1 MSVINTNV
9 KSLYTQAAM
18 KTSGREQATA
28 MQQLSTGKRINSAKD
43 DAAGMAIA
51 DRMTQQIRSLNMA
64 VRNAGDAI
72 SLIQTAEGATSEITD
87 MLQRMRELSIQAMN
101 DTNTGEQ
108 RGYLDL
114 EFQQL
119 KQEIVRISE
128 TTEWNGYPL
137 LNGTN
142 GVAQGEQPVYK
153 VQSTPETVTAP
164 VAAGT
169 DKAIAEPIEQQLMS
183 FTDADTQVRPVTFG
197 ASAANGAISVT
208 MDDSVAVNF
217 LVTAGDTA
225 AEVAA
230 KAVTA
235 LNNDSTFVALNRLAV
250 DEGDGVVN
258 IVMSRD
264 DAGIDKNVTIA
275 QLTTDAAAASVITTA
290 YDGTSSPIQPQIDTL
305 TFSGTTGGAVS
316 LTVDGLTGDTP
327 TILVQAGDT
336 PLQMATKAKAALEAN
351 ASFVSL
357 GRTAVISASGE
368 LEINYAAT
376 DGSVTAAAAAATT
389 SAGTI
394 TLGTATGGGNIT
406 VGGVTVA
413 VTAGDTKETIATN
426 VAAALSASTFVT
438 ANAGRLVTDNGDGTV
453 NVTYNR
459 IDADIA
465 DTSFVDTGTTGTTAT
480 VATQSVVSTT
490 SAFANAGAFEKAG
503 ELEFA
508 VVPETSEV
516 QTIAFGPAAA
526 TGTITVGGVAVTTIV
541 ADDTAEQVASKVA
554 AALTGDPSFAAAS
567 GRTITNN
574 VDGSLT
580 INYAAADGDVDLI
593 SFADTGS
600 TGSTASRFTTTNYG
614 SVTATY
620 DVDDG
625 DTVTLSGSVNAANG
639 TVTFAHT
646 DVAQV
651 DTFTLGGTTRAGDIL
666 NLTVGN
672 FSYSYTT
679 ASTTQADEADAFV
692 AGINADTNLKNVVTA
707 AVTRDGTITLTAK
720 TPGTPF
726 SAHATVTRVPAAGTA
741 TISSETTTANVT
753 AGNNSLVIS
762 DDLTV
767 TMLGADGFSEDI
779 NLRAPAVT
787 LSVARSYPSLPLLSA
802 SDLIINDITVGPS
815 LAEDDTLSVSNNAGG
830 ALAKAAAINR
840 VSELTGVQAVVSEA
854 VLTGTAMAAGEAVT
868 GTLTING
875 YTSPVIT
882 TTLNDTRQS
891 RATVV
896 EAINRMTARTG
907 VVATDTGSDQ
917 KGIRL
922 EAADGRNIEV
932 FFNTA
937 AENATFA
944 SRTGLREGLTTGSIA
959 LESKVEA
966 PVVLTST
973 GDITNVGF
981 VAGDYSANKTTVA
994 NSDRAVALP
1003 PTAQITSVDVD
1014 GTIAV
1019 GDEFSITLNGRT
1031 KTFVATDTSP
1041 KTVIDTLIAAIASD
1055 SAMSAAVSVGKGLN
1069 ESQILFTSTIPGI
1082 EFTATAST
1090 TAESGYIDVAEVQAN
1105 ADASNVKLNTG
1116 DLVLNGI
1123 PVPGSTASSDTRSP
1137 SGVLSGQ
1144 TDSSAIAIAAAINS
1158 IADKTGVSADIKPA
1172 SIVGTTTT
1180 TGSPSVFP
1188 ETGIQSLYINGIEV
1202 EVTLTEDEPADT
1214 RRENVLAAINRK
1226 LDSHGVSA
1234 SNNGN
1239 GLTLTSSDG
1248 RNVSVWFDSSIAGLS
1263 PASFGL
1269 SAGDEVAQSSTI
1281 TVGNAITDDATVSFE
1296 INGVSLTT
1304 ATIAQPATSS
1314 DIAAAI
1320 KVAVETGM
1328 NNGSLTNMSVSV
1340 LNSVVTV
1347 SSTVPGSGFTIMGAD
1362 SSTGAVELAIATP
1375 TPNSLG
1381 SSAVTG
1387 IWGGNADSDSA
1398 LTLYSSVE
1406 LTSEQEFTVAAG
1418 TNGYSNPTHWKNLG
1432 FTEGSFGGD
1441 SSVDMSPPRVGRM
1454 TFQVGATSN
1463 QVINVDFADFGKGGP
1478 ITSGITGDVDL
1489 WDSEQ
1494 RVNRIDSREAAGA
1507 VLNKLD
1513 DVLDKVNGTRAT
1525 MGAVMNRLEHV
1536 IDNLM
1541 NVSVNTEA
1549 SRSQIEDADYA
1560 AASTEL
1566 ARTQIMQQAATAV
1579 LAQANADQQNVLKLL
1594 Q

>member
-9 KSLYTQAAM
+9 KALYTQAAM
-18 KTSGREQATA
+18 KISGREGSEA

-119 KQEIVRISE
+119 KQEIVRISD

-169 DKAIAEPIEQQLMS
+169 DKAITEPIEQQLMS
-183 FTDADTQVRPVTFG
+183 FTDAAKQVRPVTFVTATATG
-197 ASAANGAISVT
+197 AVSVT
-208 MDDSVAVNF
+208 MDDSVDVTF
-217 LVTAGDTA
+217 WVTAGDTA

-235 LNNDSTFVALNRLAV
+235 LNSDSTFVSLSRLAV
-250 DEGDGVVN
+250 DEGDGTVN
-258 IVMSRD
+258 IVMARA
-264 DAGIDKNVTIA
+264 DAGTDKNVTFSD
-275 QLTTDAAAASVITTA
+275 LTTDATAAVAQAGSSPEVDTVTFTAGTTA
-290 YDGTSSPIQPQIDTL
+290 
-305 TFSGTTGGAVS
+305 GALE
-316 LTVDGLTGDTP
+316 LTVDSLSDVYIQVDAADTA
-327 TILVQAGDT
+327 LE
-336 PLQMATKAKAALEAN
+336 MATKAKAALEAN
-351 ASFVSL
+351 ASFVSS
-357 GRTAVISASGE
+357 GRTAVLNGND
-368 LEINYAAT
+368 LEINYTVADGTPSAA
-376 DGSVTAAAAAATT
+376 SVAATT
-389 SAGTI
+389 YAGSS
-394 TLGTATGGGNIT
+394 LGTATGGGDIT

-413 VTAGDTKETIATN
+413 VTAGDTKETIAAS
-426 VAAALSASTFVT
+426 VATAMSADAFVT
-438 ANAGRLVTDNGDGTV
+438 SNDGRLVTDNGDGTV
-453 NVTYNR
+453 SVTYNR

-465 DTSFVDTGTTGTTAT
+465 DTTFVDTDTTGTTAT
-480 VATQSVVSTT
+480 VATQSVASTT
-490 SAFANAGAFEKAG
+490 STFANSGAFEKAG
-503 ELEFA
+503 ELEFS

-516 QTIAFGPAAA
+516 QTIAFGPAAV

-541 ADDTAEQVASKVA
+541 ADDTAEMVASKVA
-554 AALTGDPSFAAAS
+554 AALTGDPLFATAS
-567 GRTITNN
+567 GRTITDN

-580 INYAAADGDVDLI
+580 INYAAVDGDADLI
-593 SFADTGS
+593 SFVDTGA
-600 TGSTASRFTTTNYG
+600 TGATASRFTTTNYG
-614 SVTATY
+614 SVVATY

-625 DTVTLSGSVNAANG
+625 DTVTLSGSVDAANG
-639 TVTFAHT
+639 TVTFAYA

-651 DTFTLGGTTRAGDIL
+651 DTFTLGGTTRADDIL
-666 NLTVGN
+666 NLTIGS

-679 ASTTQADEADAFV
+679 ASATQADEAEAFV
-692 AGINADTNLKNVVTA
+692 AGINADTNLQNIVTA
-707 AVTRDGTITLTAK
+707 AYTRDGTITLTAK

-726 SAHATVTRVPAAGTA
+726 TAHAHITRVPATGTA

-802 SDLIINDITVGPS
+802 ADLIINDITVGPS

-840 VSELTGVQAVVSEA
+840 VSDLTGVQAVVSEA
-854 VLTGTAMAAGEAVT
+854 VLTGTAMATGAVVS

-891 RATVV
+891 RATAV
-896 EAINRMTARTG
+896 EAINRMTERTG

-922 EAADGRNIEV
+922 EAADGRNVEV

-937 AENATFA
+937 SENATFA

-1003 PTAQITSVDVD
+1003 PTAQVTSVDVD

-1031 KTFVATDTSP
+1031 KTFVATDTTA
-1041 KTVIDTLIAAIASD
+1041 KTVIDALITAIASD

-1090 TAESGYIDVAEVQAN
+1090 TADDGYIDVAEVQAN

-1123 PVPGSTASSDTRSP
+1123 AVPGSTASGDIRSP

-1144 TDSSAIAIAAAINS
+1144 ADSSAIAIAAAINS
-1158 IADKTGVSADIKPA
+1158 ISDTTGVTAGIKPA
-1172 SIVGTTTT
+1172 SIVGATTT

-1188 ETGIQSLYINGIEV
+1188 ESGIQSLYINGIEV

-1248 RNVSVWFDSSIAGLS
+1248 RNVSVWFDSSVAGLS

-1281 TVGNAITDDATVSFE
+1281 TVGNAITADATVTFE

-1304 ATIAQPATSS
+1304 ASIAQPAASS
-1314 DIAAAI
+1314 DIAEAI

-1328 NNGSLTNMSVSV
+1328 NNGSLSNIAVTV

-1347 SSTVPGSGFTIMGAD
+1347 TSTVPGSGFTIMGAD

-1375 TPNSLG
+1375 TANSLG

-1387 IWGGNADSDSA
+1387 IWGGSASSDAA

-1406 LTSEQEFTVAAG
+1406 LTSETEFTVASG
-1418 TNGYSNPTHWKNLG
+1418 TNGYTDPTHWKNLG
-1432 FTEGSFGGD
+1432 FTEGTFGGD

-1463 QVINVDFADFGKGGP
+1463 QVINVDFADFGSGGP
-1478 ITSGITGDVDL
+1478 ITSGITGDVAL
-1489 WDSEQ
+1489 WDSES
-1494 RVNRIDSREAAGA
+1494 RVNRIDDRESATE
-1507 VLNKLD
+1507 VLSKLD
-1513 DVLDKVNGTRAT
+1513 DVLDLVNGTRAT

-1541 NVSVNTEA
+1541 NVSMNTEA

-1566 ARTQIMQQAATAV
+1566 ARTQIMQQAATSV

>member
-9 KSLYTQAAM
+9 KALYTQAAM
-18 KTSGREQATA
+18 KISGREGTEA

-119 KQEIVRISE
+119 KQEIVRISD

-169 DKAIAEPIEQQLMS
+169 DKAITEPIEQQLMS
-183 FTDADTQVRPVTFG
+183 FTDAATQVRPVTFG
-197 ASAANGAISVT
+197 ASVANGAVSVT

-235 LNNDSTFVALNRLAV
+235 LNNDSTFVALSRLAV
-250 DEGDGVVN
+250 DGGSGTVN
-258 IVMSRD
+258 IVMARA
-264 DAGIDKNVTIA
+264 DAGTDKNVAIS
-275 QLTTDAAAASVITTA
+275 QLTTDAAAAGVITTPA
-290 YDGTSSPIQPQIDTL
+290 VSGVSGQMDTL
-305 TFSGTTGGAVS
+305 TFSGTTDGALE
-316 LTVDGLTGDTP
+316 LTVAGLTGDAP
-327 TILVQAGDT
+327 TILVDAGDT
-336 PLQMATKAKAALEAN
+336 ALQMATKAKAALEAN

-357 GRTAVISASGE
+357 GRTATINGST
-368 LEINYAAT
+368 LEINYAVA
-376 DGSVTAAAAAATT
+376 DGTVVVASGAVSTSAATI
-389 SAGTI
+389 A
-394 TLGTATGGGNIT
+394 LGTATGGGNIT

-413 VTAGDTKETIATN
+413 VTAGDTKETIAAS
-426 VAAALSASTFVT
+426 VATAMSADAFVT
-438 ANAGRLVTDNGDGTV
+438 SNDGRQVTDNGDGTV

-465 DTSFVDTGTTGTTAT
+465 DTTFVDTGSTGTTAT
-480 VATQSVVSTT
+480 VATQSVASTT
-490 SAFANAGAFEKAG
+490 STFANSGAFEKAG
-503 ELEFA
+503 ELEFS

-541 ADDTAEQVASKVA
+541 ADDTAEMVASKVA
-554 AALTGDPSFAAAS
+554 AALTGDPLFATAS

-580 INYAAADGDVDLI
+580 INYAAVDGDADLI
-593 SFADTGS
+593 SFVDTGA
-600 TGSTASRFTTTNYG
+600 TGATASRFTTTNYG
-614 SVTATY
+614 SVVATY

-625 DTVTLSGSVNAANG
+625 DTVTLSGSVDAANG
-639 TVTFAHT
+639 TVTFAYA

-666 NLTVGN
+666 TLTAGS

-679 ASTTQADEADAFV
+679 ASTTQADEAEAFV
-692 AGINADTNLKNVVTA
+692 AGINADTNLQNIVTA
-707 AVTRDGTITLTAK
+707 AYTRDGTITLTAK

-726 SAHATVTRVPAAGTA
+726 TAHAHITRVPATGTA

-802 SDLIINDITVGPS
+802 ADLIINDITVGPS
-815 LAEDDTLSVSNNAGG
+815 LAEDDTLSFSNNAGG

-840 VSELTGVQAVVSEA
+840 VSDLTGVQAVVSEA
-854 VLTGTAMAAGEAVT
+854 VLTGTAMATGAVVT

-891 RATVV
+891 RATAV
-896 EAINRMTARTG
+896 EAINRMTERTG

-937 AENATFA
+937 SENATFA

-1003 PTAQITSVDVD
+1003 PTAQVTSVDVD

-1031 KTFVATDTSP
+1031 KTFVATDTTA
-1041 KTVIDTLIAAIASD
+1041 KTVIDALITAIASD

-1090 TAESGYIDVAEVQAN
+1090 TADDGYIDVAEVQAN

-1123 PVPGSTASSDTRSP
+1123 AVPGSTASGDIRSP

-1144 TDSSAIAIAAAINS
+1144 ADSSAIAIAAAINS
-1158 IADKTGVSADIKPA
+1158 ISDTTGVTAGIKPA
-1172 SIVGTTTT
+1172 SIVGATTT

-1188 ETGIQSLYINGIEV
+1188 ESGIQSLYINGIEV

-1248 RNVSVWFDSSIAGLS
+1248 RNVSVWFDSSVAGLS

-1281 TVGNAITDDATVSFE
+1281 TVGNAITADATVSFE

-1304 ATIAQPATSS
+1304 ASIAQPAASS
-1314 DIAAAI
+1314 DIAEAI

-1328 NNGSLTNMSVSV
+1328 NNGSLSNIAVTV

-1347 SSTVPGSGFTIMGAD
+1347 TSTVPGSGFTIMGAD

-1375 TPNSLG
+1375 TANSLG

-1387 IWGGNADSDSA
+1387 IWGGSASSDAA

-1406 LTSEQEFTVAAG
+1406 LTSETEFTVASG
-1418 TNGYSNPTHWKNLG
+1418 TNGYTDPTHWKNLG
-1432 FTEGSFGGD
+1432 FTEGTFGGD

-1463 QVINVDFADFGKGGP
+1463 QVINVDFADFGSGGP
-1478 ITSGITGDVDL
+1478 ITSGITGDVAL
-1489 WDSEQ
+1489 WDSES
-1494 RVNRIDSREAAGA
+1494 RVNRIDDRESATE
-1507 VLNKLD
+1507 VLSKLD

-1541 NVSVNTEA
+1541 NVSMNTEA

-1566 ARTQIMQQAATAV
+1566 ARTQIMQQAATSV

>member
-9 KSLYTQAAM
+9 KALYTQAAM
-18 KTSGREQATA
+18 KISGREGSEA

-119 KQEIVRISE
+119 KQEIVRISD

-169 DKAIAEPIEQQLMS
+169 DKAITEPIEQQLMS
-183 FTDADTQVRPVTFG
+183 FTDAAKQVRPVTFVTATATG
-197 ASAANGAISVT
+197 AVSVT
-208 MDDSVAVNF
+208 MDDSVDVTF
-217 LVTAGDTA
+217 WVTAGDTA

-235 LNNDSTFVALNRLAV
+235 LNSDSTFVSLSRLAV
-250 DEGDGVVN
+250 DEGDGTVN
-258 IVMSRD
+258 IVMARA
-264 DAGIDKNVTIA
+264 DAGTDKNVTFSD
-275 QLTTDAAAASVITTA
+275 LTTDATAAVAQAGSSPEVDTVTFTAGTTA
-290 YDGTSSPIQPQIDTL
+290 
-305 TFSGTTGGAVS
+305 GALE
-316 LTVDGLTGDTP
+316 LTVDSLSDVYIQVDAADTA
-327 TILVQAGDT
+327 LE
-336 PLQMATKAKAALEAN
+336 MATKAKAALEAN
-351 ASFVSL
+351 ASFVSS
-357 GRTAVISASGE
+357 GRTAVLNGND
-368 LEINYAAT
+368 LEINYTVADGTPSAA
-376 DGSVTAAAAAATT
+376 SVAATT
-389 SAGTI
+389 YAGSS
-394 TLGTATGGGNIT
+394 LGTATGGGDIT

-413 VTAGDTKETIATN
+413 VTAGDTKETIAAS
-426 VAAALSASTFVT
+426 VATAMSADAFVT
-438 ANAGRLVTDNGDGTV
+438 SNDGRLVTDNGDGTV
-453 NVTYNR
+453 SVTYNR

-465 DTSFVDTGTTGTTAT
+465 DTTFVDTDTTGTTAT
-480 VATQSVVSTT
+480 VATQSVASTT
-490 SAFANAGAFEKAG
+490 STFANSGAFEKAG
-503 ELEFA
+503 ELEFS

-516 QTIAFGPAAA
+516 QTIAFGPAAV

-541 ADDTAEQVASKVA
+541 ADDTAEMVASKVA
-554 AALTGDPSFAAAS
+554 AALTGDPLFATAS
-567 GRTITNN
+567 GRTITDN

-580 INYAAADGDVDLI
+580 INYAAVDGDADLI
-593 SFADTGS
+593 SFVDTGA
-600 TGSTASRFTTTNYG
+600 TGATASRFTTTNYG
-614 SVTATY
+614 SVVATY

-625 DTVTLSGSVNAANG
+625 DTVTLSGSVDAANG
-639 TVTFAHT
+639 TVTFAYA

-651 DTFTLGGTTRAGDIL
+651 DTFTLGGTTRADDIL
-666 NLTVGN
+666 NLTIGS

-679 ASTTQADEADAFV
+679 ASATQADEAEAFV
-692 AGINADTNLKNVVTA
+692 AGINADTNLQNIVTA
-707 AVTRDGTITLTAK
+707 AYTRDGTITLTAK

-726 SAHATVTRVPAAGTA
+726 TAHAHITRVPATGTA

-802 SDLIINDITVGPS
+802 ADLIINDITVGPS

-840 VSELTGVQAVVSEA
+840 VSDLTGVQAVVSEA
-854 VLTGTAMAAGEAVT
+854 VLTGTAMATGAVVS

-891 RATVV
+891 RATAV
-896 EAINRMTARTG
+896 EAINRMTERTG

-922 EAADGRNIEV
+922 EAADGRNVEV

-937 AENATFA
+937 SENATFA

-1003 PTAQITSVDVD
+1003 PTAQVTSVDVD

-1031 KTFVATDTSP
+1031 KTFVATDTTA
-1041 KTVIDTLIAAIASD
+1041 KTVIDALITAIASD

-1069 ESQILFTSTIPGI
+1069 EAQILFTSTIPGI

-1090 TAESGYIDVAEVQAN
+1090 TADDGYIDVAEVQAN

-1123 PVPGSTASSDTRSP
+1123 AVPGSTSSGDIRSP

-1144 TDSSAIAIAAAINS
+1144 ADSSAIAIAAAINS
-1158 IADKTGVSADIKPA
+1158 ISDTTGVTAGIKPA
-1172 SIVGTTTT
+1172 SIVGATTT

-1188 ETGIQSLYINGIEV
+1188 ESGIQSLYINGIEV

-1248 RNVSVWFDSSIAGLS
+1248 RNVSVWFDSSVAGLS

-1281 TVGNAITDDATVSFE
+1281 TVGNAITADATVTFE

-1304 ATIAQPATSS
+1304 ASIAQPAASS
-1314 DIAAAI
+1314 DIAEAI

-1328 NNGSLTNMSVSV
+1328 NNGSLSNIAVTV

-1347 SSTVPGSGFTIMGAD
+1347 TSTVPGSGFTIMGAD
-1362 SSTGAVELAIATP
+1362 SSTGDVELAIATP
-1375 TPNSLG
+1375 TANSLG

-1387 IWGGNADSDSA
+1387 IWGGSASSDAA

-1406 LTSEQEFTVAAG
+1406 LTSETEFTVASG
-1418 TNGYSNPTHWKNLG
+1418 TNGYTDPTHWKNLG
-1432 FTEGSFGGD
+1432 FTEGTFGGD

-1463 QVINVDFADFGKGGP
+1463 QVINVDFADFGSGGP
-1478 ITSGITGDVDL
+1478 ITSGITGDVAL
-1489 WDSEQ
+1489 WDSES
-1494 RVNRIDSREAAGA
+1494 RVNRIDDRESATE
-1507 VLNKLD
+1507 VLSKLD
-1513 DVLDKVNGTRAT
+1513 DVLDLVNGTRAT

-1541 NVSVNTEA
+1541 NVSMNTEA

-1566 ARTQIMQQAATAV
+1566 ARTQIMQQAATSV

>member
-9 KSLYTQAAM
+9 KALYTQAAM
-18 KTSGREQATA
+18 KISGREGTDA

-119 KQEIVRISE
+119 KQEIVRISD

-169 DKAIAEPIEQQLMS
+169 DKAITEPIEQQLMS
-183 FTDADTQVRPVTFG
+183 FTDAATQVRPVTFG
-197 ASAANGAISVT
+197 ASLLNGAVSVT

-225 AEVAA
+225 DEVAA

-235 LNNDSTFVALNRLAV
+235 LNNDSTFVALSRLAV
-250 DEGDGVVN
+250 DGGSGTVN
-258 IVMSRD
+258 IVMARA
-264 DAGIDKNVTIA
+264 DAGTDKNVTIS
-275 QLTTDAAAASVITTA
+275 QLTTDATASVQTVSAVSGVSGQT
-290 YDGTSSPIQPQIDTL
+290 DTL
-305 TFSGTTGGAVS
+305 TFSGTTAGALV
-316 LTVDGLTGDTP
+316 LTVAGLTGDAP
-327 TILVQAGDT
+327 TILVDAGDT
-336 PLQMATKAKAALEAN
+336 ALEMATKAKAALEAN

-357 GRTAVISASGE
+357 GRTAAINGSNNLEIDYAVADGTVVAASG
-368 LEINYAAT
+368 AAST
-376 DGSVTAAAAAATT
+376 SGATIVMGT
-389 SAGTI
+389 S
-394 TLGTATGGGNIT
+394 TGGGNIT

-413 VTAGDTKETIATN
+413 VTAGDTKETIAAS
-426 VAAALSASTFVT
+426 VATAMSAATFVT
-438 ANAGRLVTDNGDGTV
+438 SNDGRQVTDNGDGTV

-465 DTSFVDTGTTGTTAT
+465 DTTFVDTGSTGTTAT
-480 VATQSVVSTT
+480 VATQSVASTT
-490 SAFANAGAFEKAG
+490 STFANSGAFEKAG
-503 ELEFA
+503 ELEFS

-516 QTIAFGPAAA
+516 QTIAFGPAAGS
-526 TGTITVGGVAVTTIV
+526 GTITVGGVAVTTIV
-541 ADDTAEQVASKVA
+541 ANDTAEMVASKVA
-554 AALTGDPSFAAAS
+554 AALTGDPLFATAS

-580 INYAAADGDVDLI
+580 INYAAVDGDADLI
-593 SFADTGS
+593 SFVDTS
-600 TGSTASRFTTTNYG
+600 TTGATASRFTTTNYG
-614 SVTATY
+614 SVVATY

-625 DTVTLSGSVNAANG
+625 DTVTLSGSVDAANG
-639 TVTFAHT
+639 TVTFAYA

-651 DTFTLGGTTRAGDIL
+651 DTFTLGGTTRADDIL
-666 NLTVGN
+666 TLTAGS

-679 ASTTQADEADAFV
+679 ASTTQADEAEAFV
-692 AGINADTNLKNVVTA
+692 AGINADTNLQNIVTA
-707 AVTRDGTITLTAK
+707 AYTRDGTITLTAR

-726 SAHATVTRVPAAGTA
+726 TAHAHITRVPAAGTA

-753 AGNNSLVIS
+753 AGNNNLVIS

-802 SDLIINDITVGPS
+802 ADLIINDITVGPS
-815 LAEDDTLSVSNNAGG
+815 LAEDDTLSFSNNAGG
-830 ALAKAAAINR
+830 ALAKASAINR
-840 VSELTGVQAVVSEA
+840 VSDLTGVQAVVSEA
-854 VLTGTAMAAGEAVT
+854 VLTGTAMVTGAVAT

-891 RATVV
+891 RATAV

-937 AENATFA
+937 SENATFA

-1003 PTAQITSVDVD
+1003 PTAQVTSVDVD
-1014 GTIAV
+1014 GTIAI

-1031 KTFVATDTSP
+1031 KTFVATDTTA
-1041 KTVIDTLIAAIASD
+1041 KTVIDALITAIASD

-1069 ESQILFTSTIPGI
+1069 EAQILFTSTIPGI

-1090 TAESGYIDVAEVQAN
+1090 TADDGYIDVAEVEAN

-1123 PVPGSTASSDTRSP
+1123 PVPGSTSSGDIRSP

-1144 TDSSAIAIAAAINS
+1144 ADSSAIAIAAAINS
-1158 IADKTGVSADIKPA
+1158 ISDTTGVTAGIKPA
-1172 SIVGTTTT
+1172 SIVGATTT

-1188 ETGIQSLYINGIEV
+1188 ESGIQSLYINGIEV

-1248 RNVSVWFDSSIAGLS
+1248 RNVSVWFDSSVAGLS

-1281 TVGNAITDDATVSFE
+1281 TVGNAITSAATVTFE

-1304 ATIAQPATSS
+1304 TSIGPSAASSVIAE
-1314 DIAAAI
+1314 AI

-1328 NNGSLTNMSVSV
+1328 NNGSLSNIAVTV

-1347 SSTVPGSGFTIMGAD
+1347 TSTVPGSGFTIMGAD
-1362 SSTGAVELAIATP
+1362 SSTGLVELAIATP
-1375 TPNSLG
+1375 TANSLG

-1387 IWGGNADSDSA
+1387 IWGGSASSDAA

-1406 LTSEQEFTVAAG
+1406 LTSETEFTVASG
-1418 TNGYSNPTHWKNLG
+1418 TNGYTDPTHWKNLG
-1432 FTEGSFGGD
+1432 FTEGTFGGD

-1463 QVINVDFADFGKGGP
+1463 QVINVDFADFGSGGP
-1478 ITSGITGDVDL
+1478 ITSGITGDVAL
-1489 WDSEQ
+1489 WDSES
-1494 RVNRIDSREAAGA
+1494 RVNRIDDRESATE
-1507 VLNKLD
+1507 VLSKLD

-1541 NVSVNTEA
+1541 NVSMNTEA

-1566 ARTQIMQQAATAV
+1566 ARTQIMQQAATSV

>member
-9 KSLYTQAAM
+9 KALYTQAAM
-18 KTSGREQATA
+18 KISGREGTEA

-119 KQEIVRISE
+119 KQEIVRISD

-169 DKAIAEPIEQQLMS
+169 DKAITEPIEQQLMS
-183 FTDADTQVRPVTFG
+183 FTDAATQVRPVTFG
-197 ASAANGAISVT
+197 ASVANGAVSVT

-235 LNNDSTFVALNRLAV
+235 LNNDSTFVALSRLAV
-250 DEGDGVVN
+250 DGGSGTVN
-258 IVMSRD
+258 IVMARA
-264 DAGIDKNVTIA
+264 DAGTDKNVAIS
-275 QLTTDAAAASVITTA
+275 QLTTDATATVAQAGTSPEVDTVTFVAGTTA
-290 YDGTSSPIQPQIDTL
+290 
-305 TFSGTTGGAVS
+305 GAFE
-316 LTVDGLTGDTP
+316 LTVAGLTGDAP
-327 TILVQAGDT
+327 TILVDAGDT
-336 PLQMATKAKAALEAN
+336 ALQMATKAKAALEAN

-357 GRTAVISASGE
+357 GRTAIINGTT
-368 LEINYAAT
+368 LEINYAVA
-376 DGSVTAAAAAATT
+376 DGTVVVASGAVSTSAATI
-389 SAGTI
+389 A
-394 TLGTATGGGNIT
+394 LGTATGGGNIT

-413 VTAGDTKETIATN
+413 VTAGDTKETIAAS
-426 VAAALSASTFVT
+426 VATAMSAATFVT
-438 ANAGRLVTDNGDGTV
+438 SNDGRQVTDNGDGTV

-465 DTSFVDTGTTGTTAT
+465 DTTFVDTGSTGTTAT
-480 VATQSVVSTT
+480 VATQSVASTT
-490 SAFANAGAFEKAG
+490 STFANSGAFEKAG
-503 ELEFA
+503 ELEFS

-541 ADDTAEQVASKVA
+541 ADDTAEMVASKVA
-554 AALTGDPSFAAAS
+554 AALTGDPLFATAS

-580 INYAAADGDVDLI
+580 INYAAVDGDADLI
-593 SFADTGS
+593 SFVDTGA
-600 TGSTASRFTTTNYG
+600 TGATASRFTTTNYG
-614 SVTATY
+614 SVVATY

-625 DTVTLSGSVNAANG
+625 DTVTLSGSVDAANG
-639 TVTFAHT
+639 TVTFAYA

-666 NLTVGN
+666 TLTAGS

-679 ASTTQADEADAFV
+679 ASSTQADEAEAFV
-692 AGINADTNLKNVVTA
+692 AGINADTNLQNIVTA
-707 AVTRDGTITLTAK
+707 AYTRDGTITLTAR

-726 SAHATVTRVPAAGTA
+726 TAHAHITRVPAAGTA

-802 SDLIINDITVGPS
+802 ADLIINDITVGPS
-815 LAEDDTLSVSNNAGG
+815 LAEDDTLSFSNNAGG

-840 VSELTGVQAVVSEA
+840 VSDLTGVQAVVSEA
-854 VLTGTAMAAGEAVT
+854 VLTGTAMVTGAVAT

-891 RATVV
+891 RATAV

-937 AENATFA
+937 SENATFA

-1003 PTAQITSVDVD
+1003 PTAQVTSVDVD

-1031 KTFVATDTSP
+1031 KTFVATDTTA
-1041 KTVIDTLIAAIASD
+1041 KTVIDALITAIASD

-1069 ESQILFTSTIPGI
+1069 EAQILFTSTIPGI

-1090 TAESGYIDVAEVQAN
+1090 TADDGYIDVAEVEAN

-1123 PVPGSTASSDTRSP
+1123 AVPGSTASGDIRSP

-1144 TDSSAIAIAAAINS
+1144 ADSSAIAIAAAINS
-1158 IADKTGVSADIKPA
+1158 ISDTTGVTAGIKPA
-1172 SIVGTTTT
+1172 SIVGATTT

-1188 ETGIQSLYINGIEV
+1188 ESGIQSLYINGIEV

-1248 RNVSVWFDSSIAGLS
+1248 RNVSVWFDSSVAGLS

-1281 TVGNAITDDATVSFE
+1281 TVGNAITADATVTFE

-1304 ATIAQPATSS
+1304 ASIPAPAASSVIAE
-1314 DIAAAI
+1314 AI

-1328 NNGSLTNMSVSV
+1328 NNGSLSNIAVTV

-1347 SSTVPGSGFTIMGAD
+1347 TSTVPGSGFTIMGAD

-1375 TPNSLG
+1375 TANSLG

-1387 IWGGNADSDSA
+1387 IWGGSASSDAA

-1406 LTSEQEFTVAAG
+1406 LTSETEFTVASG
-1418 TNGYSNPTHWKNLG
+1418 TNGYTDPTHWKNLG
-1432 FTEGSFGGD
+1432 FTEGTFGGD

-1463 QVINVDFADFGKGGP
+1463 QVINVDFADFGSGGP
-1478 ITSGITGDVDL
+1478 ITSGITGDVAL
-1489 WDSEQ
+1489 WDSES
-1494 RVNRIDSREAAGA
+1494 RVNRIDDRESATE
-1507 VLNKLD
+1507 VLSKLD

-1541 NVSVNTEA
+1541 NVSMNTEA

-1566 ARTQIMQQAATAV
+1566 ARTQIMQQAATSV

>member
-9 KSLYTQAAM
+9 KALYTQAAM
-18 KTSGREQATA
+18 KISGREGTEA

-119 KQEIVRISE
+119 KQEIVRISD

-169 DKAIAEPIEQQLMS
+169 DKAITEPIEQQLMS
-183 FTDADTQVRPVTFG
+183 FTDAATQVRPVTFG
-197 ASAANGAISVT
+197 ASVANGAVSVT

-235 LNNDSTFVALNRLAV
+235 LNNDSTFVALSRLAV
-250 DEGDGVVN
+250 DAGNGTVN
-258 IVMSRD
+258 IVMARA
-264 DAGIDKNVTIA
+264 DAGTDKNVAIS
-275 QLTTDAAAASVITTA
+275 QLTTDATATVAQAGTSPEVDTVTFVAGTTA
-290 YDGTSSPIQPQIDTL
+290 
-305 TFSGTTGGAVS
+305 GAFE
-316 LTVDGLTGDTP
+316 LTVAGLTGDAP
-327 TILVQAGDT
+327 TILVDAGDT
-336 PLQMATKAKAALEAN
+336 ALAMATKAKAALEAN

-357 GRTAVISASGE
+357 GRTATINGST
-368 LEINYAAT
+368 LEINYAVA
-376 DGSVTAAAAAATT
+376 DGTVVVASGAVSTSAAT
-389 SAGTI
+389 I
-394 TLGTATGGGNIT
+394 VLGTATGGGNIT

-413 VTAGDTKETIATN
+413 VTAGDTKETIAAS
-426 VAAALSASTFVT
+426 VATAMSAATFVT
-438 ANAGRLVTDNGDGTV
+438 SNDGRQVTDNGDGTV

-465 DTSFVDTGTTGTTAT
+465 DTTFVDTGSTGTTAT
-480 VATQSVVSTT
+480 VATQSVASTT
-490 SAFANAGAFEKAG
+490 STFANSGAFEKAG
-503 ELEFA
+503 ELEFS

-541 ADDTAEQVASKVA
+541 ADDTAEMVASKVA
-554 AALTGDPSFAAAS
+554 AALTGDPLFATAS

-580 INYAAADGDVDLI
+580 INYAAVDGDADLI
-593 SFADTGS
+593 SFVDTGA
-600 TGSTASRFTTTNYG
+600 TGATASRFTTTNYG
-614 SVTATY
+614 SVVATY

-625 DTVTLSGSVNAANG
+625 DTVTLSGSVDAANG
-639 TVTFAHT
+639 TVTFAYA

-666 NLTVGN
+666 TLTAGS

-679 ASTTQADEADAFV
+679 ASTTQADEAEAFV
-692 AGINADTNLKNVVTA
+692 AGINADTNLQNIVTA
-707 AVTRDGTITLTAK
+707 AYTRDGTITLTAK

-726 SAHATVTRVPAAGTA
+726 TAHAHITRVPAAGTA

-802 SDLIINDITVGPS
+802 ADLIINDITVGPS
-815 LAEDDTLSVSNNAGG
+815 LAEDDTLSFSNNAGG

-840 VSELTGVQAVVSEA
+840 VSDLTGVQAVVSEA
-854 VLTGTAMAAGEAVT
+854 VLTGTAMVTGAVAT

-882 TTLNDTRQS
+882 TTLNDKRQS

-937 AENATFA
+937 SENATFA

-1003 PTAQITSVDVD
+1003 PTAQVTSVDVD

-1031 KTFVATDTSP
+1031 KTFVATDTTA
-1041 KTVIDTLIAAIASD
+1041 KTVIDALITAIASD

-1069 ESQILFTSTIPGI
+1069 EAQILFTSTIPGI

-1090 TAESGYIDVAEVQAN
+1090 TADDGYIDVAEVEAN

-1123 PVPGSTASSDTRSP
+1123 PVPGSTSSGDIRSP

-1144 TDSSAIAIAAAINS
+1144 ADSSAIAIAAAINS
-1158 IADKTGVSADIKPA
+1158 ISDTTGVTAGIKPA
-1172 SIVGTTTT
+1172 SIVGATTT

-1188 ETGIQSLYINGIEV
+1188 ESGIQSLYINGIEV

-1248 RNVSVWFDSSIAGLS
+1248 RNVSVWFDSSVAGLS

-1281 TVGNAITDDATVSFE
+1281 TVGNAITADATVTFE

-1304 ATIAQPATSS
+1304 ASIAQPAASS
-1314 DIAAAI
+1314 VIAEAI

-1328 NNGSLTNMSVSV
+1328 NNGSLSNIAVTV

-1347 SSTVPGSGFTIMGAD
+1347 TSTVPGSGFTIMGAD

-1375 TPNSLG
+1375 TANSLG

-1387 IWGGNADSDSA
+1387 IWGGSASSDAA

-1406 LTSEQEFTVAAG
+1406 LTSETEFTVASG
-1418 TNGYSNPTHWKNLG
+1418 TNGYTDPTHWKNLG
-1432 FTEGSFGGD
+1432 FTEGTFGGD

-1463 QVINVDFADFGKGGP
+1463 QVINVDFADFGSGGP
-1478 ITSGITGDVDL
+1478 ITSGITGDVAL
-1489 WDSEQ
+1489 WDSES
-1494 RVNRIDSREAAGA
+1494 RVNRIDDRESATE
-1507 VLNKLD
+1507 VLSKLD

-1541 NVSVNTEA
+1541 NVSMNTEA

-1566 ARTQIMQQAATAV
+1566 ARTQIMQQAATSV